1 MWSDGYQNIINIDYS
16 EPIIQVMQQ
25 RTQSLVG
32 LEWYLMDMKDLSFPS
47 QSFDIVLDKGSLDAI
62 WTDGSSVWQPSQSVL
77 SDITVTID
85 EIYRVLRDGGSFI
98 SISFGQPHFRKQ
110 YLERDGWKVTVQPLE
125 DTFYF
130 LYIAHKQI

>member
-1 MWSDGYQNIINIDYS
+1 MWSDGYKNIINIDFS
-16 EPIIQVMQQ
+16 EPIIQAMKQ
-25 RTQSLVG
+25 RTKSLVG
-32 LEWYLMDMKDLSFPS
+32 LEWYVMDMKDLSFPS

-62 WTDGSSVWQPSQSVL
+62 WTDGSSVWQPSQAVL
-77 SDITVTID
+77 SDITITID

-110 YLERDGWKVTVQPLE
+110 YLERNGWKITVQPLE

-130 LYIAHKQI
+130 LYIAHKQN